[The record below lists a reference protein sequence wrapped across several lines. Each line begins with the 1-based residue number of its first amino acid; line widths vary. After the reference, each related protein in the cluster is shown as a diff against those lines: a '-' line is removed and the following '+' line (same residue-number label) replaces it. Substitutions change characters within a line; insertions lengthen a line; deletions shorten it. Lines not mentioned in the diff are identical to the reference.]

1 MVLKE
6 WNTSE
11 WPSQEGFGH
20 LSWRAQGPWA
30 RSRGAGRVS
39 YPQGKSRRERP
50 REGADPDTHPVY
62 LDGGPCGSVRVHG
75 HCAACLLPAAFP
87 RGQGS
92 SSEGG
97 GSAQDHPLTLGHSSS
112 GEPQHAPHISSLFD
126 KCDCFSVPRGP
137 GPSHLELSCIIRL
150 HHLVRRGQFPSAFLN
165 VSPHPNIRTP
175 ACTIQHFSVY
185 KHHS

>member
-1 MVLKE
+1 MVTVMLA
-6 WNTSE
+6 
-11 WPSQEGFGH
+11 
-20 LSWRAQGPWA
+20 L
-30 RSRGAGRVS
+30 
-39 YPQGKSRRERP
+39 YPQPSPGARAALVRE
-50 REGADPDTHPVY
+50 EGQHKITPLA
-62 LDGGPCGSVRVHG
+62 
-75 HCAACLLPAAFP
+75 
-87 RGQGS
+87 
-92 SSEGG
+92 
-97 GSAQDHPLTLGHSSS
+97 LTLGHGSS
-112 GEPQHAPHISSLFD
+112 GEPQHPPHISSLFD